1 MKIINKE
8 IKYLD
13 ELIIR
18 ALESRKKVTLFLC
31 KDEEGG
37 FGIKINGK
45 IICRNMPWESFEY
58 SLEEI
63 K

>member
-1 MKIINKE
+1 MTTAEK

-13 ELIIR
+13 ELIVR
-18 ALESRKKVTLFLC
+18 ALESRKKVALFLC

-37 FGIKINGK
+37 FGIKIDGK
-45 IICRNMPWESFEY
+45 VICRNMPWEVFEY
-58 SLEEI
+58 ELED